1 MVDAALPPQFG
12 QYPAPRHVIAH
23 LSDTHFLADGPL
35 YGTVDTD
42 TGLAAAL
49 QRLEAS
55 GVRLDALVFTGDIT
69 DRGEPD
75 AYARVRAVVEPAAE
89 RIGAEVIW
97 VMGNHDERMPFR
109 RELLGVGDG
118 IAAAPFDAADADAD
132 RADSADAVAA
142 FGSAASVDTVTTV
155 HGLRVIALDTSVPGY
170 HHGALDDAQL
180 EWLAEVLSEPAEHGS
195 LLALHHPPIPTPIGA
210 MQILELER
218 QERLSAVITGSDIRA
233 ILGGHLHYAS
243 TSLFAGIPVSVAA
256 ATCYTMDLAAP
267 VDELIGADAGQSLNL
282 VHVYDDRIVH
292 SVVPLTTVRTV
303 TRFGADFTARMRE
316 LDADGR
322 RDAFSRQRPI
332 NG

>member
-1 MVDAALPPQFG
+1 MLDATLPPQFG

-23 LSDTHFLADGPL
+23 LSDTHFLADGAL

-55 GVRLDALVFTGDIT
+55 GIRLDAFVFTGDIT

-75 AYARVRAVVEPAAE
+75 AYARVRAVVEPAAD

-97 VMGNHDERMPFR
+97 VMGNHDERIPFR
-109 RELLGVGDG
+109 RELLRAGNAAATVSAADASADAALSATTFE
-118 IAAAPFDAADADAD
+118 AAAP
-132 RADSADAVAA
+132 
-142 FGSAASVDTVTTV
+142 VDTVTTV

-180 EWLAEVLSEPAEHGS
+180 EWLADVLSEPAEHGS

-218 QERLSAVITGSDIRA
+218 QERLAAVVAGSDIRA

-267 VDELIGADAGQSLNL
+267 VDELIGSDAGQSLNL
-282 VHVYDDRIVH
+282 VHVYDDRVVH
-292 SVVPLTTVRTV
+292 SVVPLTSARTV

-316 LDADGR
+316 LDVEGR

-332 NG
+332 DG

>member
-12 QYPAPRHVIAH
+12 QYPAPGHVIAH
-23 LSDTHFLADGPL
+23 LSDTHFLAGGPL

-55 GVRLDALVFTGDIT
+55 GIRLDAFVFTGDIT

-75 AYARVRAVVEPAAE
+75 AYARVRSVVEPVAA

-109 RELLGVGDG
+109 RGLL
-118 IAAAPFDAADADAD
+118 A
-132 RADSADAVAA
+132 
-142 FGSAASVDTVTTV
+142 GSAGVTGEETAPGAPVDTVTTV
-155 HGLRVIALDTSVPGY
+155 RGLRVIALDTSVPGY
-170 HHGALDDAQL
+170 HHGAIDDAQL
-180 EWLAEVLSEPAEHGS
+180 AWLADVLSEPAEHGS
-195 LLALHHPPIPTPIGA
+195 LLALHHPPIPTAIGA

-218 QERLSAVITGSDIRA
+218 QERLAAVIEGSDIRA
-233 ILGGHLHYAS
+233 ILGGHLHYTS

-267 VDELIGADAGQSLNL
+267 VDELIGTDAGQSLNL
-282 VHVYDDRIVH
+282 VHVYDDRVVH
-292 SVVPLTTVRTV
+292 SVVPLTTARTV
-303 TRFGADFTARMRE
+303 TRFGSDFTARMLE
-316 LDADGR
+316 LDAEGR
-322 RDAFSRQRPI
+322 RDAFSRQRPVD
-332 NG
+332 G